1 MRKPPAFTIEDKRRT
16 DHCGPK
22 DGGAT
27 CDREHG
33 RTNAR
38 VFGGDKETLV
48 IGVRQVDHASKPSI
62 PRTP

>member
-16 DHCGPK
+16 GRCGPK